1 MTNPIDIKAPEH
13 PDQTDLDNPLRAVI
27 IVNSPSVP
35 EGSMDERLLD
45 TVQSFDDMND
55 FFDEFDE
62 SIAVPN
68 EGSIKY
74 EVGSDGLVVIVLDSV
89 DLKDKVLA
97 WIDDYIIRFQD
108 SLEDNV
114 DGNTGE
120 VVRSDDESDQPR
132 KKTKA

>member
-13 PDQTDLDNPLRAVI
+13 QDQTDLDNPLRAII

-120 VVRSDDESDQPR
+120 ILKSDDESDQPK

>member
-1 MTNPIDIKAPEH
+1 
-13 PDQTDLDNPLRAVI
+13 
-27 IVNSPSVP
+27 
-35 EGSMDERLLD
+35 MDERLLD
-45 TVQSFDDMND
+45 TIQSFDDMND

-114 DGNTGE
+114 NGNTGE

>member
-13 PDQTDLDNPLRAVI
+13 QDQSDLDNPLRAI
-27 IVNSPSVP
+27 IVVNSPSVP

-55 FFDEFDE
+55 FFDKFDE
-62 SIAVPN
+62 SIAIPN

-89 DLKDKVLA
+89 ELKDKVLA
-97 WIDDYIIRFQD
+97 WIDEYILKFQD

-114 DGNTGE
+114 NGNDGE
-120 VVRSDDESDQPR
+120 LAKSDDESDQP
-132 KKTKA
+132 KKKARS

>member
-1 MTNPIDIKAPEH
+1 
-13 PDQTDLDNPLRAVI
+13 
-27 IVNSPSVP
+27 
-35 EGSMDERLLD
+35 MDERLLD

-120 VVRSDDESDQPR
+120 ILKSDDESDQPK